1 MVNGTPLTWAEM
13 EQRAMGFLKDD
24 IETNHLIIPTNR
36 IGEAKE
42 HFRRKSINAFV
53 FKALMMDEAAK
64 QKIVLNNV
72 DRNEGLKA
80 LARTLQSRNWTT
92 NDFFL
97 KGPMDEATMRREFED
112 GLVIDKL
119 LKLNVRNRLK
129 ISDQEIADAV
139 AMLQATNELK
149 RAKLETVRKQL
160 TEGGNFADVARS
172 LSECPSAGKGGDLG
186 EITRGKLL
194 KPLEDA
200 AFALKVNEI
209 SPVIQTRFGFHL
221 IKVTSRTPRTE
232 ATGSSPE
239 VPETIRISHILLKN
253 VDTSRKRITDAIL
266 KAKFNAGVEAFFKDL
281 RNKAKIQC
289 FLYENMFP

>member
-1 MVNGTPLTWAEM
+1 MRSFMSLSAVTLTLSLFCCGCGKQSGKTPSEPDTPAPGYVVAMVNGTPLTWAEM

-97 KGPMDEATMRREFED
+97 KGPMDEATMRR
-112 GLVIDKL
+112 
-119 LKLNVRNRLK
+119 
-129 ISDQEIADAV
+129 
-139 AMLQATNELK
+139 
-149 RAKLETVRKQL
+149 
-160 TEGGNFADVARS
+160 
-172 LSECPSAGKGGDLG
+172 
-186 EITRGKLL
+186 
-194 KPLEDA
+194 
-200 AFALKVNEI
+200 
-209 SPVIQTRFGFHL
+209 
-221 IKVTSRTPRTE
+221 
-232 ATGSSPE
+232 
-239 VPETIRISHILLKN
+239 
-253 VDTSRKRITDAIL
+253 
-266 KAKFNAGVEAFFKDL
+266 
-281 RNKAKIQC
+281 
-289 FLYENMFP
+289 